1 MHREDMETVAPLWYH
16 FTKEVRNDPEVK
28 SFPKRY
34 PRASRNP
41 DQLHRPATRD
51 SSAVLKVYSWSALS
65 MLGEVMD

>member
-41 DQLHRPATRD
+41 DRLRRPVLEWQLCSLMRASLVSTEHA
-51 SSAVLKVYSWSALS
+51 
-65 MLGEVMD
+65 G